1 MAGSVNKAIILGRL
15 GRDPE
20 LRYTQGNTAVCNFSI
35 ATDETWKDQSGQ
47 NQSRTEWHRI
57 VVWGRQAEIAN
68 QYLRKGRQVF
78 IEGRIQTREY
88 QDREGNQRKSTEIVA
103 RELHFVGG
111 QGDRAAGGAPDEP
124 GQPQYGQ
131 GPSSPAPQGPSSPAS
146 QGYEGGFSAPQQGG
160 QAPASE
166 PPQQGYA
173 PAAPQ
178 AQPSPTAPPADDFT
192 DDDIP
197 F

>member
-20 LRYTQGNTAVCNFSI
+20 LRYTQGNTAVCNFSV
-35 ATDETWKDQSGQ
+35 ATDESWKDQSGQ
-47 NQSRTEWHRI
+47 MQSRTEWHRI

-88 QDREGNQRKSTEIVA
+88 QDRDGNQRKSTEIVA
-103 RELHFVGG
+103 REIHFIGG
-111 QGDRAAGGAPDEP
+111 QGDRAPMGGPDEYG
-124 GQPQYGQ
+124 GQSQYGQ
-131 GPSSPAPQGPSSPAS
+131 GPSSPAPQAPQGGYAPPAQPGYAPAS
-146 QGYEGGFSAPQQGG
+146 DAPQQGH
-160 QAPASE
+160 APATPA
-166 PPQQGYA
+166 PPA
-173 PAAPQ
+173 
-178 AQPSPTAPPADDFT
+178 PTAPPADDFT